1 MPDYSEFVAAQ
12 KAKPAQPGATP
23 SLDQIRAY
31 LDRLDAIAGQLTT
44 LTQSEGW
51 NLHMAHLTGNR
62 TVREQELDPLKDR
75 IVRGA
80 DVGDALTTLK
90 LRAAYLQGGLDAL
103 GEAMGDAQE
112 VINANTAARAAFD
125 GTAAPVVLAKV

>member
-1 MPDYSEFVAAQ
+1 MP
-12 KAKPAQPGATP
+12 GP
-23 SLDQIRAY
+23 SLDQVRAY

-62 TVREQELDPLKDR
+62 TVRQQELDPLKDR

-80 DVGDALTTLK
+80 EVGDALTTMK

-103 GEAMGDAQE
+103 HEAVTDAQE
-112 VINANTAARAAFD
+112 VIAANTSARAAFD